1 MHRGSEFNLPIRS
14 ARERP
19 NPDSAFHRTASRG
32 PPASLPHPDRPVK
45 DRLRWRA
52 SVGHFTLWG
61 ISFTDGAHPACSA
74 SHARGEIQE
83 TSASRIEPVRVS
95 RIWPIEPRRMD
106 TRASRRTTCPPPAG
120 HQLSDDSRKNKSRL
134 RPYIHRIV
142 TSAALLRHAFPI
154 PSRLKWWIHGESSGR
169 GSLSNPPVLH
179 FRQGERLGNPKVACT
194 AF

>member
-61 ISFTDGAHPACSA
+61 ISFTEGAHPACSA
-74 SHARGEIQE
+74 SHARGEIPE

-106 TRASRRTTCPPPAG
+106 TRASRRTTCPP
-120 HQLSDDSRKNKSRL
+120 RR
-134 RPYIHRIV
+134 
-142 TSAALLRHAFPI
+142 TSALRRFPEEQVSTASI
-154 PSRLKWWIHGESSGR
+154 YSPNCHIGCFASSCLPHTVPAQMVDTR
-169 GSLSNPPVLH
+169 GKQRTRILVQSPRAS
-179 FRQGERLGNPKVACT
+179 FSARRT
-194 AF
+194 TW

>member
-61 ISFTDGAHPACSA
+61 ISFTEGAHPACSA

-83 TSASRIEPVRVS
+83 TSAAESSPSGSAESGPSNRGEWTHELPVGRL
-95 RIWPIEPRRMD
+95 
-106 TRASRRTTCPPPAG
+106 APPAG